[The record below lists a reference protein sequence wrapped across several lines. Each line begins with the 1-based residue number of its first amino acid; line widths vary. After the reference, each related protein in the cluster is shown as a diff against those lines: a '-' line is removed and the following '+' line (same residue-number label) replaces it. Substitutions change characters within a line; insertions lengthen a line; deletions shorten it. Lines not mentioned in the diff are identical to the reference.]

1 MEITKCIPFPND
13 VQLKIGK
20 VFMFDL
26 TILFISIFGGVNS
39 FLNGVREK
47 RYEASCRQLMAECIA
62 AVLAGF
68 IGMYFAEYKGMDE
81 SLQNCVTIICSINN
95 RLILEK
101 LQRIIDSHLNRNA
114 S

>member
-1 MEITKCIPFPND
+1 MCDF
-13 VQLKIGK
+13 
-20 VFMFDL
+20 
-26 TILFISIFGGVNS
+26 TIMLLSILGGVHT

>member
-1 MEITKCIPFPND
+1 M
-13 VQLKIGK
+13 LS
-20 VFMFDL
+20 L
-26 TILFISIFGGVNS
+26 LGGVYSYLSGLCEN
-39 FLNGVREK
+39 
-47 RYEASCRQLMAECIA
+47 RYESSCKKLLAECIS

-68 IGMYFAEYKGMDE
+68 IGMYFAEYKGMEE

-101 LQRIIDSHLNRNA
+101 LQRIIDSYLNRNA

>member
-1 MEITKCIPFPND
+1 M
-13 VQLKIGK
+13 L
-20 VFMFDL
+20 DL
-26 TILFISIFGGVNS
+26 TILFLSIFGGVHS

-47 RYEASCRQLMAECIA
+47 RYEASCRQLLDECIS

-95 RLILEK
+95 RLILER
-101 LQRIIDSHLNRNA
+101 LQRIIDSYLNRIA

>member
-1 MEITKCIPFPND
+1 
-13 VQLKIGK
+13 
-20 VFMFDL
+20 MFDF
-26 TILFISIFGGVNS
+26 TIMLLSILGGVHS

-47 RYEASCRQLMAECIA
+47 RYEASCRQLLDECIS

-95 RLILEK
+95 KLILEK
-101 LQRIIDSHLNRNA
+101 SQRIIDSYLNRNA

>member
-1 MEITKCIPFPND
+1 MCDF
-13 VQLKIGK
+13 
-20 VFMFDL
+20 
-26 TILFISIFGGVNS
+26 TIMLLSILGGVHS

-95 RLILEK
+95 RFILEK

>member
-1 MEITKCIPFPND
+1 MCDF
-13 VQLKIGK
+13 
-20 VFMFDL
+20 
-26 TILFISIFGGVNS
+26 TIMLLSILGGVHS

-81 SLQNCVTIICSINN
+81 SLQNCVTIICSVNN

-101 LQRIIDSHLNRNA
+101 LQRIIDSYLNRNA

>member
-1 MEITKCIPFPND
+1 CDF
-13 VQLKIGK
+13 
-20 VFMFDL
+20 
-26 TILFISIFGGVNS
+26 TIMLLSILGGVHS

>member
-1 MEITKCIPFPND
+1 MCDF
-13 VQLKIGK
+13 
-20 VFMFDL
+20 
-26 TILFISIFGGVNS
+26 TIMLLSILGGVHS

-62 AVLAGF
+62 AVLTGF

>member
-1 MEITKCIPFPND
+1 MCDF
-13 VQLKIGK
+13 
-20 VFMFDL
+20 
-26 TILFISIFGGVNS
+26 TIMLLSILGGEHS
-39 FLNGVREK
+39 FLNGVCEK

-101 LQRIIDSHLNRNA
+101 LQRIIDSYLSSNA

>member
-1 MEITKCIPFPND
+1 MCDF
-13 VQLKIGK
+13 
-20 VFMFDL
+20 
-26 TILFISIFGGVNS
+26 TIMLLSILGGVHS

-68 IGMYFAEYKGMDE
+68 IGMCFAEYKGMDE

-101 LQRIIDSHLNRNA
+101 LQRIIDSYLNRNA